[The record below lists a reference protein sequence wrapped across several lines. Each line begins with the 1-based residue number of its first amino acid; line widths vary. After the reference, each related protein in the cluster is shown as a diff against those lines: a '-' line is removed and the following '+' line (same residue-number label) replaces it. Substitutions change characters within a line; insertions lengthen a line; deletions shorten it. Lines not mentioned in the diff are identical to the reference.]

1 MELVPFSSLAGQHQ
15 QMLQVYLPHLSL
27 YNLAQGPLDGREKG
41 QGVQMQK
48 IVIYTFTE

>member
-1 MELVPFSSLAGQHQ
+1 MEFVPFSSLAGQHQ
-15 QMLQVYLPHLSL
+15 QMLQYLSL
-27 YNLAQGPLDGREKG
+27 YNRALGTLDGREKG